1 MFFFIKAFFFICS
14 LVVLFCIGVIIL
26 GEYLAGKFESSNFA
40 KWWKKHIITQ
50 MPEDYE
56 D

>member
-1 MFFFIKAFFFICS
+1 MFYFIKAFFFICFMVVVFAI
-14 LVVLFCIGVIIL
+14 VVLII
-26 GEYLAGKFESSNFA
+26 GEYFVRKFKNSKFA
-40 KWWKKHIITQ
+40 DWWNRHVITQ